1 MRRGRVDLSRIVTG
15 ELAQKRI
22 IYVHGLGSK
31 PPRDIAHDLWR
42 HTLIENIRVANPAL
56 ADRLEDNPAV
66 CESAYWADVI
76 PHHIPDDAA
85 YCRKLRIQVE
95 RVIAERREIQDAFH
109 VGLGEK
115 LGWFFKDRGIDLVK
129 LIAGALAVKDE
140 VMTRFLRETEL
151 YAEDQYI
158 SDQMRA
164 PLEQA
169 LRRAWNEGR
178 DVAIITHSMGSFIAF
193 DVLWRFSHR
202 QTDGFAD
209 YGQRRVQMFVTLGSP
224 LGDHS
229 VRDLLFARYHEDHD
243 ARRFPSN
250 IDFWHNYAC
259 LGDVVAHQKNFDEI
273 FYAPMRE
280 LGLFPR
286 RRRFRSID
294 YADLH
299 NPFEVVGHQGNRH
312 RNRRNPHKSYG
323 YLVQPRLGTWIE
335 DFLLGRLR

>member
-1 MRRGRVDLSRIVTG
+1 MPRGGGNLTGIVGSNLAHKRIV
-15 ELAQKRI
+15 
-22 IYVHGLGSK
+22 YVHGLGSK
-31 PPRDIAHDLWR
+31 PPRDVSHDLWR
-42 HTLIENIRVANPAL
+42 HALTENIRVANPDL
-56 ADRLEDNPAV
+56 AAELDHHPEV
-66 CESAYWADVI
+66 FESAYWADVV
-76 PHHIPDDAA
+76 PHHIPDTAG
-85 YCRKLRIQVE
+85 YCRKLRAQVE
-95 RVIAERREIQDAFH
+95 RVIAERREIRDAFH

-115 LGWFFKDRGIDLVK
+115 LGGFFQDRGLDLVK

-151 YAEDQYI
+151 YAEDQYV

-178 DVAIITHSMGSFIAF
+178 DVAVVTHSMGSFIAY

-202 QTDGFAD
+202 QTDGFAA
-209 YGQRRVQMFVTLGSP
+209 YRRRRVQLFVTLGSP
-224 LGDHS
+224 LGDTT
-229 VRDLLFARYHEDHD
+229 VRDLLFARHHEHQGS
-243 ARRFPSN
+243 RQFPTN

-259 LGDVVAHQKNFDEI
+259 LGDVVAHQKNFDEM
-273 FYAPMRE
+273 FYAPMRD
-280 LGLFPR
+280 LGLFPQR
-286 RRRFRSID
+286 KRFRSID

-299 NPFEVVGHQGNRH
+299 NPFEVVSHKGNRH

-323 YLVQPRLGTWIE
+323 YLVQPRLGTWLE